1 MCFLEKMHFVASM
14 VKCPFSEEMCPKMKF
29 FTEKWDKNEVFWRE
43 KFAILQKKF
52 CKNGLKIEVFRKN
65 GIKMKN
71 FEGNGSKK
79 KIDFVEN

>member
-1 MCFLEKMHFVASM
+1 
-14 VKCPFSEEMCPKMKF
+14 MCPKIKLFGKNGIKIKF
-29 FTEKWDKNEVFWRE
+29 FEGKKVLFGQKMSLKMPFFW
-43 KFAILQKKF
+43 
-52 CKNGLKIEVFRKN
+52 KNGLKIEVFRKN

>member
-1 MCFLEKMHFVASM
+1 MITLKMS
-14 VKCPFSEEMCPKMKF
+14 K
-29 FTEKWDKNEVFWRE
+29 
-43 KFAILQKKF
+43 LQKKKF
-52 CKNGLKIEVFRKN
+52 KNGLKIEVFRKN

>member
-1 MCFLEKMHFVASM
+1 MSRLPTNCHDYPQNGKIT
-14 VKCPFSEEMCPKMKF
+14 K
-29 FTEKWDKNEVFWRE
+29 
-43 KFAILQKKF
+43 KKF
-52 CKNGLKIEVFRKN
+52 KNGLKIEVFRKN